1 MLAKH
6 WEHKC
11 KVSPH
16 NALLSTYM
24 KCHAN
29 IIFGVQWNKIF
40 KQLCLNVIISK
51 MLNHAFFIVRNKC
64 YILDTWLTMQ
74 KYNCFIYL
82 CSKFSESDKYCT
94 LLSPYCNIFT
104 IFQFPRNAF
113 CILIFL
119 LLGYCAR
126 FIGNGKLKWVDVK
139 MQIIIWARHFI
150 HIKCNWSTIISL
162 RIYVLHPGNIKI
174 VYAISFVT
182 LPFHIYCFGFE
193 NKNWRCMHT
202 S

>member
-1 MLAKH
+1 VLQLA
-6 WEHKC
+6 
-11 KVSPH
+11 
-16 NALLSTYM
+16 
-24 KCHAN
+24 
-29 IIFGVQWNKIF
+29 
-40 KQLCLNVIISK
+40 
-51 MLNHAFFIVRNKC
+51 
-64 YILDTWLTMQ
+64 
-74 KYNCFIYL
+74 
-82 CSKFSESDKYCT
+82 
-94 LLSPYCNIFT
+94 PYCKIFT
-104 IFQFPRNAF
+104 IFQFHRNAF

-126 FIGNGKLKWVDVK
+126 FIGNSKLKWVDVK

-193 NKNWRCMHT
+193 IKIEDVCTRRRKRICSHDKSCNKLMQRGKQLNLFLRNAT
-202 S
+202 STKIYV